1 MSVPTL
7 SSRTYMVEVKM
18 MMILSKTKMK
28 IIKEANAINSVALYF
43 AAWMLMCI
51 MERKGTRK

>member
-1 MSVPTL
+1 MSVPTP
-7 SSRTYMVEVKM
+7 SSRTYMVVKM

-43 AAWMLMCI
+43 AAWMPMCI
-51 MERKGTRK
+51 MARKGTRK